1 MKNQDP
7 TQATGEEQPNSS
19 DEKPT
24 RYWSEMPLTRL
35 RPSPDNAR
43 RRFDEAAIR
52 DLAASIA
59 VDGIINPLTV
69 IMGEETDAHTGKPT
83 CVVIAGERRRRAAA
97 LAGLEHVPVVLLQ
110 DPHLIANATR
120 IAIAENALREPLN
133 AYEETIAYLDL
144 TAHRLSEHK
153 EKWQTFRAQ
162 HPSDRHAAGHAIW
175 LLAKGGKRHAE
186 LADRTGITA
195 KELEAYFSG
204 LLGGRDGF
212 RPNSFV
218 SNRLQLLDL
227 PPEVQA
233 ACQSGE
239 LDYTKANLVA
249 SIEDEE
255 LRQAVLDRAMQEH
268 LTHKQLATIVKEARG
283 KREPPPEVVARL
295 KRVERALKS
304 SWLTLP
310 DEDRARAGRLLDDLE
325 KIAMPTKRQRPAG
338 TASGTNPDSN

>member
-7 TQATGEEQPNSS
+7 TQATGEKQPNSS

-69 IMGEETDAHTGKPT
+69 IMGEETDAATGKPT

-110 DPHLIANATR
+110 DPQLIANATR

-133 AYEETIAYLDL
+133 AYEETMAYLDL

-153 EKWQTFRAQ
+153 EKWPTFRAQ
-162 HPSDRHAAGHAIW
+162 HPSDRHAAGRAIW
-175 LLAKGGKRHAE
+175 LLAKGGERHAE

-239 LDYTKANLVA
+239 LEYTKAKLLGSVTDQQKRTDLLSRVAAESLTHRQLRRLV
-249 SIEDEE
+249 DEANGNPDAAPNALGRLNQVSRE
-255 LRQAVLDRAMQEH
+255 LRAKWSALS
-268 LTHKQLATIVKEARG
+268 
-283 KREPPPEVVARL
+283 EV
-295 KRVERALKS
+295 
-304 SWLTLP
+304 
-310 DEDRARAGRLLDDLE
+310 DRARVDSLAGQLELL
-325 KIAMPTKRQRPAG
+325 
-338 TASGTNPDSN
+338 ASRGSPRAREEA

>member
-7 TQATGEEQPNSS
+7 TQATGNEQLKPS

-24 RYWSEMPLTRL
+24 LYWSEMPLARL
-35 RPSPDNAR
+35 RPSPENAR
-43 RRFDEAAIR
+43 RHFDDAAIR

-59 VDGIINPLTV
+59 VDGVINPLTV
-69 IMGEETDAHTGKPT
+69 VKGEEIEADTGQHT

-97 LAGLEHVPVVLLQ
+97 LAGLVRVPVVLLQ
-110 DPHLIANATR
+110 DPQLIANAKR

-144 TAHRLSEHK
+144 TATLLSEH
-153 EKWQTFRAQ
+153 EVNWPTFRAQ

-195 KELEAYFSG
+195 KELEAHLSG

-218 SNRLQLLDL
+218 SNRLQLIDL
-227 PPEVQA
+227 PQEVQD

-239 LDYTKANLVA
+239 LEYTKAKLVGSVA
-249 SIEDEE
+249 DH
-255 LRQAVLDRAMQEH
+255 QKRADLLSRVGAES
-268 LTHKQLATIVKEARG
+268 LTHKQLRRLVDEANGNNDTTSNALGRLNQVS
-283 KREPPPEVVARL
+283 RELRAKWSAMSEV
-295 KRVERALKS
+295 
-304 SWLTLP
+304 
-310 DEDRARAGRLLDDLE
+310 DRARVDRLAGKLELLARRSSIRAHE
-325 KIAMPTKRQRPAG
+325 ME
-338 TASGTNPDSN
+338 